1 MNISP
6 FRLWILKRIV
16 SDAVRQGP
24 HHANNISKIYAVI
37 RDCCRS
43 EFYEDND
50 VTLDSFLDELFAESC
65 RHRVAKCDATADP
78 ERGRIVNKYETDP
91 AKLAAQ
97 LETMVLPGMPRGPSI
112 RLLVRL
118 LRLLFAAVQRIDE
131 RVKRLEAG
139 GMRE

>member
-6 FRLWILKRIV
+6 FRLWLLRRIV

-24 HHANNISKIYAVI
+24 HHANNIAEVYVVI

-65 RHRVAKCDATADP
+65 RHRVAKG
-78 ERGRIVNKYETDP
+78 E
-91 AKLAAQ
+91 
-97 LETMVLPGMPRGPSI
+97 
-112 RLLVRL
+112 
-118 LRLLFAAVQRIDE
+118 
-131 RVKRLEAG
+131 
-139 GMRE
+139 